1 MLSLC
6 AELVDFC
13 SFLSPTENE
22 ARIRKTALK
31 TISDA
36 VTSVW
41 TEATVEPF
49 GSFVTG
55 PFLFPSLHM
64 LYCEYCNTSRHH
76 HQMAAEC
83 QCVGAATSDCS
94 AHGHLI
100 STAMLFVKAA
110 ALVMLHFRTC
120 VCTAL
125 QHRRMQPP
133 CCLPPDIKPPAES
146 PGC

>member
-22 ARIRKTALK
+22 ARIRKTALQ

-64 LYCEYCNTSRHH
+64 LYCEYCNTSRQH
-76 HQMAAEC
+76 HQLAAEC

-94 AHGHLI
+94 THGHLI
-100 STAMLFVKAA
+100 STAMLFVEAA
-110 ALVMLHFRTC
+110 LLVMLHFLHLRVHWFAAQTHA
-120 VCTAL
+120 TTMLLA
-125 QHRRMQPP
+125 
-133 CCLPPDIKPPAES
+133 S
-146 PGC
+146 